1 MFEGT
6 GLCSPSPCI
15 GLLEIRPEIQR
26 QMRDHV
32 QVTSVSRQVSGATAT
47 GRIEVR
53 ANSVRAAGVERIIA
67 TDTLEVRGS
76 KFARVRTALD
86 TSDQQTAAFIAF
98 RRQQAQASA
107 AGAAATQDAGALYR
121 SLVEAINRGDV
132 AGILA
137 QYADN
142 AEFRGGTVC
151 APNPCTGRAAIQRHW
166 DGIVS
171 GQTVVNITNLDVRG
185 NTVAFRTEVQS
196 GATRAAQV
204 QRVIAS
210 GEARYQDGRIVF
222 HTIQFDGS
230 DQQTATFLAFL
241 QRQMQAGPPPAPGG
255 GPIMGRGPMPG
266 GGPILGG
273 GPMLGRG
280 PMPGQGPMPGRGPA
294 VTQLPRTG
302 TEGTAAPGVPA
313 NSGWMSIAVL
323 VSVAALAGLGLR
335 RRRAR

>member
-1 MFEGT
+1 
-6 GLCSPSPCI
+6 
-15 GLLEIRPEIQR
+15 
-26 QMRDHV
+26 MRDHV

-86 TSDQQTAAFIAF
+86 TSDPQTAAFIAF
-98 RRQQAQASA
+98 RRQQATAGSQAT
-107 AGAAATQDAGALYR
+107 ATQDVGALYR
-121 SLVEAINRGDV
+121 RLVEAINRGDV

-137 QYADN
+137 HYADN

-166 DGIVS
+166 DGIVA
-171 GQTVVNITNLDVRG
+171 GQTVVTIIRLEVTES
-185 NTVAFRTEVQS
+185 TVAFRTEVQS

-222 HTIQFDGS
+222 HSIQFDAS

-241 QRQMQAGPPPAPGG
+241 QGQMQAGPPPAPGS
-255 GPIMGRGPMPG
+255 GPMAGRGPMPG
-266 GGPILGG
+266 GGPMLGQ

-280 PMPGQGPMPGRGPA
+280 PMPGGGPMLGRGPA

-302 TEGTAAPGVPA
+302 TEGTAAAGVAA
-313 NSGWMSIAVL
+313 NSGWLSIAVL
-323 VSVAALAGLGLR
+323 VSVAALAGLGLSR
-335 RRRAR
+335 RRVG